1 MPSPFTLVTELV
13 NMVDEETEIREFR
26 SHAPEGCYGE
36 IIKLGPNQRKEA
48 SSRKF
53 YQREADSFRSSALK
67 IFVGGRDTGRVLTP
81 HHFICYSKI
90 VFQLDGN
97 EELIITAVRDAS
109 FFLYRLKGLAFSY
122 GKEQLRG
129 HARRRDRLS
138 PEYHHHLAPIFLLFL
153 YVYI

>member
-1 MPSPFTLVTELV
+1 MPSPFTVVTELV
-13 NMVDEETEIREFR
+13 NMVNLETEIREFR
-26 SHAPEGCYGE
+26 SQAPEGCYGE

-53 YQREADSFRSSALK
+53 YQRAADSFRPSVLK

-81 HHFICYSKI
+81 HHFIYYSKI

-109 FFLYRLKGLAFSY
+109 FFLYRLKGLRFLM
-122 GKEQLRG
+122 GRNNCEG
-129 HARRRDRLS
+129 M
-138 PEYHHHLAPIFLLFL
+138 PEEEID
-153 YVYI
+153 